1 MALANSAIELTDDPV
16 LTAQAQRVIAL
27 VEGWNRGAG
36 AAAAERLVAA
46 AATIEVADPD
56 LATNL
61 YTESVELWWA
71 AGQSERALAVM
82 TRAWS
87 LDWTRGG
94 PTEVYLALR
103 YGDTRSLTG
112 AFREARE
119 VYRHAAAVFDEPL
132 PEGDPTLQLEVAE
145 ALFMAHEND
154 RARAI
159 ALSGIEQARRRSALA
174 VLPAGLELLA
184 MLEARHGRLA
194 AAAAA
199 ASEGLALA
207 MALQDRHS
215 TLHILG
221 TLAWVEAMQGSER
234 ECRGHIA
241 QGEELLA
248 VFGPN
253 ALFDRAG
260 LGLLELSMGRAEQ
273 AIAVLDS
280 VRRLQ
285 LGQVDPGGPR
295 PYLANLVEAE
305 VRSGRR
311 AAAERDTEILE
322 EQAVRSELA
331 VAMAVAARC
340 RGLLVA
346 DPRLDEV
353 FAGALE
359 WHAQA
364 GNPFEE
370 ARTRLCFGERL
381 RRAKRQSDARGQLR
395 DALAGFE
402 RAGASIFAERARDE
416 LALLGDRPRRLVGEA
431 LSPQEFQVASLVAQ
445 GMRNREIATQLFLS
459 PKTIET
465 HLGHVFRK
473 MRVKSRTELVVR
485 LAEGP
490 SSG

>member
-1 MALANSAIELTDDPV
+1 
-16 LTAQAQRVIAL
+16 
-27 VEGWNRGAG
+27 
-36 AAAAERLVAA
+36 
-46 AATIEVADPD
+46 
-56 LATNL
+56 
-61 YTESVELWWA
+61 
-71 AGQSERALAVM
+71 
-82 TRAWS
+82 
-87 LDWTRGG
+87 
-94 PTEVYLALR
+94 
-103 YGDTRSLTG
+103 
-112 AFREARE
+112 
-119 VYRHAAAVFDEPL
+119 
-132 PEGDPTLQLEVAE
+132 
-145 ALFMAHEND
+145 
-154 RARAI
+154 
-159 ALSGIEQARRRSALA
+159 
-174 VLPAGLELLA
+174 
-184 MLEARHGRLA
+184 
-194 AAAAA
+194 
-199 ASEGLALA
+199 
-207 MALQDRHS
+207 
-215 TLHILG
+215 
-221 TLAWVEAMQGSER
+221 
-234 ECRGHIA
+234 
-241 QGEELLA
+241 
-248 VFGPN
+248 
-253 ALFDRAG
+253 
-260 LGLLELSMGRAEQ
+260 
-273 AIAVLDS
+273 
-280 VRRLQ
+280 
-285 LGQVDPGGPR
+285 
-295 PYLANLVEAE
+295 
-305 VRSGRR
+305 
-311 AAAERDTEILE
+311 
-322 EQAVRSELA
+322 
-331 VAMAVAARC
+331 MAVAARC